1 MGEAMD
7 PKLGTQSWEPKL
19 GTKAGNQS
27 WEPKLRTKAGNQS
40 WDRNV
45 AQMNLNLM
53 SIQSE
58 SDWIVMQVEI

>member
-19 GTKAGNQS
+19 G
-27 WEPKLRTKAGNQS
+27 TKAGNQS